1 MALET
6 RPLPVLKGK
15 VAKEFFERAKNCKI
29 SETPEEVREYNR
41 WVQESIDEER
51 EMEKAKRKW

>member
-15 VAKEFFERAKNCKI
+15 VAKEFFEKVKNFKI

-41 WVQESIDEER
+41 KMR
-51 EMEKAKRKW
+51 EMLEESKKKGYV

>member
-15 VAKEFFERAKNCKI
+15 AAKEFFEKVKNFKI
-29 SETPEEVREYNR
+29 SETPEEIREINRKVRE
-41 WVQESIDEER
+41 SIER
-51 EMEKAKRKW
+51 SKKEGLM